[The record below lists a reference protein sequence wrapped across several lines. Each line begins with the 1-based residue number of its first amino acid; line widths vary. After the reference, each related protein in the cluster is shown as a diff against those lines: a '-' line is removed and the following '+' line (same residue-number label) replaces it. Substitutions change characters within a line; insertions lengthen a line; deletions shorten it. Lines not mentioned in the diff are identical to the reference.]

1 MTLIV
6 LMALKF
12 MILWT
17 LVVTNMIFLRPF
29 LFWLGWK
36 YFLNSDYNSQSDF
49 VKSASH
55 LFMIDELYC
64 RPQNSLVG
72 VHINLTNNFTHLL
85 W

>member
-17 LVVTNMIFLRPF
+17 LIVANMIFLRPF

-49 VKSASH
+49 VKSASCGRKFIYDWWTV
-55 LFMIDELYC
+55 L
-64 RPQNSLVG
+64 
-72 VHINLTNNFTHLL
+72 
-85 W
+85 

>member
-49 VKSASH
+49 VKSASGGRKFIYDRWTV
-55 LFMIDELYC
+55 L
-64 RPQNSLVG
+64 
-72 VHINLTNNFTHLL
+72 
-85 W
+85 